1 MRAVALNENCSA
13 PARSG
18 FLAQVHGDNPD
29 RSAPKRRAESGIRL
43 AQHSLPRLLKLADV
57 EALRSSFFAES
68 IVCGIVHL
76 GRSRQNPEVLAA
88 RIAYER
94 MCVIRRERDDLAT
107 MPIERPDHLVG
118 RPAHG
123 LMVQLS

>member
-13 PARSG
+13 PARHG
-18 FLAQVHGDNPD
+18 FLAQAHGDNPD
-29 RSAPKRRAESGIRL
+29 RSAPKNDVRKVVSRL

-76 GRSRQNPEVLAA
+76 GRSRQNPEVLAG
-88 RIAYER
+88 RIAYDR
-94 MCVIRRERDDLAT
+94 MCVIGESE
-107 MPIERPDHLVG
+107 MIW
-118 RPAHG
+118 
-123 LMVQLS
+123 